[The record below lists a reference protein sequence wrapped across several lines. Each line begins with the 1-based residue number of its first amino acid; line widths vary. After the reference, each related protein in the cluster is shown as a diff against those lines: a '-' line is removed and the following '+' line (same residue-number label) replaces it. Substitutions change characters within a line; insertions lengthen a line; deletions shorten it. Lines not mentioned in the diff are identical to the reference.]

1 MDPRENVFI
10 TAAALGERIAAGA
23 PLSILAVRNPRAP
36 EHAAAPRIPGAIDID
51 LPTELAAPG
60 GGTRGSRPLPA
71 IAALQDRRH
80 ALGPARTTC
89 PWCCTTTTAA

>member
-1 MDPRENVFI
+1 MDPRETVFI
-10 TAAALGERIAAGA
+10 TAAALGERIATGA

-60 GGTRGSRPLPA
+60 GGRAAAARCRPSRRCSTTPSA
-71 IAALQDRRH
+71 GACA
-80 ALGPARTTC
+80 TTC
-89 PWCCTTTTAA
+89 PRRWTTITAA